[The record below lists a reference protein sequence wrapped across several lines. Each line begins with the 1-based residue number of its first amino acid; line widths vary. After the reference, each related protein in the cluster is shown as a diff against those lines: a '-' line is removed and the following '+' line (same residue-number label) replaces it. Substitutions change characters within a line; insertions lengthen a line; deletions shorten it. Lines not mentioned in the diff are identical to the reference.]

1 MTGSEVHDDAE
12 KHRGRDTVK
21 NPKANGDKSSTRDPM
36 TSLERRVSR
45 VEVKLAEDI
54 TAIEDLGAN
63 FAQVES
69 DCQGMNARLSS
80 LEIGHDGI
88 REELVALINNT
99 INTSLN
105 NAIEV
110 VKEHVQAELVDV
122 KEEIADLKSEVTL
135 VKRAMANGPAIAQP
149 TSTMEVPRPKSFQG
163 SRNARELENF
173 LWSLEQY
180 FEALGIRDENTK
192 VKTAPLY
199 LSDVAMLWWRRTQGD
214 INKGACVMESW
225 DDFKR
230 EIKRQF
236 YPENVEFEA
245 RSRLRRLAHEGEI
258 RGYVKE
264 FSELLLEIPDYT
276 DKEAMFTFLDG
287 LQPWAKLELQRR
299 GVQSLAEA
307 MAIAESLVEYHE
319 PEERAEFGG
328 NGGGRDYDRDTRRRG
343 RPDQGGSHKV
353 EKPLTCFLC
362 DGPHR
367 VRDCP
372 RKHKLSAMKAVLAE
386 CSSSEE
392 EAEEAPRVEPH
403 VAKIGCMKRLSAIKR
418 AEEPLQPEQHG
429 QCFVEAKLNQ
439 RKTKALVDTGA
450 SCNLLDVGEAQ
461 RLGITYE
468 KKKRGW
474 MKATNSRATRTHGVA
489 RQVPLKLGGWTGV
502 ADFEVVSL
510 DDYQVI
516 IGMEFMVR
524 EKAFPIPYANRFC
537 IKGGARSV
545 PMTREQLESN
555 KRCLARQEQREVA
568 TMVEAETHLKT
579 RWRRTRRRSA
589 QHRGAMRDEDVS
601 SSTCQEKQGKAT
613 MIEKAGHSKTRRRR
627 PRRSEQHHGSTRLES
642 EPRPSLVWRKVQR
655 DLASNEAK
663 AREASAKEPRRG
675 RRGLSGGECHQRGSR
690 VERGCSRSKEAFCSK
705 DATRAS
711 RA

>member
-1 MTGSEVHDDAE
+1 MAGSEVHDDAE

-21 NPKANGDKSSTRDPM
+21 NPKPKGDKSSTRDPM

-54 TAIEDLGAN
+54 TAIEDLGGN

-69 DCQGMNARLSS
+69 DIQGLNARLSS
-80 LEIGHDGI
+80 LEINHDGM
-88 REELVALINNT
+88 REELVALITNT
-99 INTSLN
+99 ISETVST
-105 NAIEV
+105 AIAV
-110 VKEHVQAELVDV
+110 VKEHVQAELVGV

-149 TSTMEVPRPKSFQG
+149 TSTMEIPRPKSFQG

-180 FEALGIRDENTK
+180 FEASGIRDENTK

-214 INKGACVMESW
+214 INKGTCVMESW

-276 DKEAMFTFLDG
+276 DKEAMFTFLDD

-328 NGGGRDYDRDTRRRG
+328 NGGGCDYDRDTRRRG

-392 EAEEAPRVEPH
+392 EAEETPKVEPH
-403 VAKIGCMKRLSAIKR
+403 VAKMGCMKRLSVIKR
-418 AEEPLQPEQHG
+418 AEEPPHPEQHS

-468 KKKRGW
+468 KKQRGW

-524 EKAFPIPYANRFC
+524 EKAFLIPYANRFC
-537 IKGGARSV
+537 INGGARLV
-545 PMTREQLESN
+545 PMKREQLASS
-555 KRCLARQEQREVA
+555 KSCLARKGKQEVA
-568 TMVEAETHLKT
+568 TMVEAGAHSKT
-579 RWRRTRRRSA
+579 RWRRTRRSA
-589 QHRGAMRDEDVS
+589 PHRGAMKDEEGS
-601 SSTCQEKQGKAT
+601 SSTCHEKQGKAT
-613 MIEKAGHSKTRRRR
+613 MIEKAGRSETRRRI
-627 PRRSEQHHGSTRLES
+627 PRRSAQHHGSTRLES
-642 EPRPSLVWRKVQR
+642 EPGPSLVWRKVQQ

-663 AREASAKEPRRG
+663 ARKASAKEPRRG
-675 RRGLSGGECHQRGSR
+675 RRGLSEGECHQRGLR
-690 VERGCSRSKEAFCSK
+690 VERGCSRSKEAFRSK

>member
-1 MTGSEVHDDAE
+1 MAGSEVHDDAE

-21 NPKANGDKSSTRDPM
+21 NPKPKGDKSSTRDPM

-54 TAIEDLGAN
+54 TTIEDLGGN
-63 FAQVES
+63 FAQVKS
-69 DCQGMNARLSS
+69 DIQGLNARLSS
-80 LEIGHDGI
+80 LEIYHDGM
-88 REELVALINNT
+88 REELVALITNT
-99 INTSLN
+99 ISETVST
-105 NAIEV
+105 AIAV
-110 VKEHVQAELVDV
+110 VKEHVQAELVGV
-122 KEEIADLKSEVTL
+122 KEETADLKSEVTL
-135 VKRAMANGPAIAQP
+135 VKRAMANRPAIAQP
-149 TSTMEVPRPKSFQG
+149 TSTMEIPRPKSFQG

-180 FEALGIRDENTK
+180 FEASGIRDENTK

-214 INKGACVMESW
+214 INKGTCVMESC

-276 DKEAMFTFLDG
+276 DKKAMFTFLDG

-299 GVQSLAEA
+299 GVQILAEA

-343 RPDQGGSHKV
+343 KPDQGGSHKV

-392 EAEEAPRVEPH
+392 EAEETPKVEPH
-403 VAKIGCMKRLSAIKR
+403 VAKMGCMKRLSAIKR
-418 AEEPLQPEQHG
+418 AEEPPHPEQHS

-468 KKKRGW
+468 KKQRGW

-537 IKGGARSV
+537 INGGARLVS
-545 PMTREQLESN
+545 MKREQLASS
-555 KRCLARQEQREVA
+555 KSCLARKGKQEVA
-568 TMVEAETHLKT
+568 TMVEAGAHSKT
-579 RWRRTRRRSA
+579 RWRRTRRSA
-589 QHRGAMRDEDVS
+589 PHRGAMKDEEGS

-613 MIEKAGHSKTRRRR
+613 MIEKAGRSEKRRRK
-627 PRRSEQHHGSTRLES
+627 PRRSAQHHGSTRLES
-642 EPRPSLVWRKVQR
+642 EPGPSLVWRKVQQ

-663 AREASAKEPRRG
+663 ARKASSKEPRRG
-675 RRGLSGGECHQRGSR
+675 RRGLSEGECHQRGSR
-690 VERGCSRSKEAFCSK
+690 VEIGCSRSKEAFRSK

>member
-1 MTGSEVHDDAE
+1 MAGSEVHEDAE
-12 KHRGRDTVK
+12 KQCGRDPTPGAMSK
-21 NPKANGDKSSTRDPM
+21 GTSSTRDPLK
-36 TSLERRVSR
+36 SLERRVSR
-45 VEVKLAEDI
+45 MEVKLSEDV
-54 TAIEDLGAN
+54 TVMEDLGAN
-63 FAQVES
+63 FTQI
-69 DCQGMNARLSS
+69 QGDVQSVAARVTS
-80 LEIGHDGI
+80 LEVGNEGLRD
-88 REELVALINNT
+88 ELMVLIKDT
-99 INTSLN
+99 ISTAMND
-105 NAIEV
+105 AIEV
-110 VKEHVQAELVDV
+110 MKEAVAAEVTTL
-122 KEEIADLKSEVTL
+122 KEEVAELKSEVML

-149 TSTMEVPRPKSFQG
+149 ASNMEIPRPKSFQG
-163 SRNARELENF
+163 SRNAKELENF

-180 FEALGIRDENTK
+180 FGASGIRDENTK

-214 INKGACVMESW
+214 INRGTCVMESW

-276 DKEAMFTFLDG
+276 DKEAMFTFLNG

-299 GVQSLAEA
+299 GVQSLAEE

-319 PEERAEFGG
+319 PEERVEFGG

-343 RPDQGGSHKV
+343 RLDQGGSHKV

-367 VRDCP
+367 VRNCP

-392 EAEEAPRVEPH
+392 EAEATPRVEPY
-403 VAKIGCMKRLSAIKR
+403 VAKIGCMKRLSAIKLK
-418 AEEPLQPEQHG
+418 EEPPHPEQHG

-439 RKTKALVDTGA
+439 RKTKALVDTRA
-450 SCNLLDVGEAQ
+450 SCNLLDVDEVQ
-461 RLGITYE
+461 RLGITCE
-468 KKKRGW
+468 KKQRGW
-474 MKATNSRATRTHGVA
+474 MKATNSRATITQGVA
-489 RQVPLKLGGWTGV
+489 RQVPLKLGGWTEV

-510 DDYQVI
+510 DNYQVI

-537 IKGGARSV
+537 INVGARSV
-545 PMTREQLESN
+545 PMKREQLESN

-568 TMVEAETHLKT
+568 MMVEAAAHSKT
-579 RWRRTRRRSA
+579 RWKRTRRRSA
-589 QHRGAMRDEDVS
+589 QHRGAMRDGDGS

-613 MIEKAGHSKTRRRR
+613 IIEKAGHSKTRWRR
-627 PRRSEQHHGSTRLES
+627 PRMSAQHHGSTRLES
-642 EPRPSLVWRKVQR
+642 EPNPSLVWRKVQR

-675 RRGLSGGECHQRGSR
+675 RRRLSGGECHQRGSR
-690 VERGCSRSKEAFCSK
+690 VERGFSRSMEAFRSK
-705 DATRAS
+705 DTTMAS
-711 RA
+711 RE